1 MVVDNISTT
10 YLIPKAILL
19 IGIGFA
25 VISAV
30 VYIQLQATMIVMS
43 GGCRLLHTLLPLN
56 LREERFVMGPGAL
69 TVIFWLRYLSE
80 HVQYDK

>member
-30 VYIQLQATMIVMS
+30 VYIQLQADGLLL
-43 GGCRLLHTLLPLN
+43 GGNDVLPGGGLLLHALLSLD
-56 LREERFVMGPGAL
+56 LREKGGSSKHFIRHQNG
-69 TVIFWLRYLSE
+69 
-80 HVQYDK
+80 DKSKI

>member
-30 VYIQLQATMIVMS
+30 VYIQLQAD
-43 GGCRLLHTLLPLN
+43 GLLLGHDDRHAVVDSCIPCFPL
-56 LREERFVMGPGAL
+56 
-69 TVIFWLRYLSE
+69 I
-80 HVQYDK
+80 

>member
-30 VYIQLQATMIVMS
+30 VYILLLGHDDRHVR
-43 GGCRLLHTLLPLN
+43 RLSTPAY
-56 LREERFVMGPGAL
+56 PA
-69 TVIFWLRYLSE
+69 SP
-80 HVQYDK
+80 

>member
-30 VYIQLQATMIVMS
+30 VYIQLQADGLLLGHDDRHVR
-43 GGCRLLHTLLPLN
+43 RLSTPLY
-56 LREERFVMGPGAL
+56 RASP
-69 TVIFWLRYLSE
+69 
-80 HVQYDK
+80 